1 MLRFDGSG
9 ASDRGPVREVNEDAG
24 FLGAH
29 VLVVADGVGGS
40 AAGEVASA
48 TTAYVVSRAVSP
60 GSDPMLA
67 LDKAVR
73 RAIDVLSAAEAA
85 SAEAGGLGTTL
96 TALAIDGDR
105 AALVHAGDSRAYLLR
120 AGGLVRLTRD
130 HTYVQRLL
138 DDGFLEA
145 ESVPTHPWRH
155 VVTRSIHAL
164 PIPDDER
171 PEYVEL
177 SLAAGDRVLLCTDG
191 LTDCLDDERIGALL
205 AVPRAD
211 EAARVLLDEAL
222 LAGGRDNVTCVV
234 ADVVT
239 AHATLRPRLPG
250 DGLRLGSL
258 ADDGNVLAASG
269 ITAY

>member
-1 MLRFDGSG
+1 MLRFDGAG

-24 FLGAH
+24 FLGSQ

-48 TTAYVVSRAVSP
+48 TTAYVLSRAVTA
-60 GSDPMLA
+60 GSDPMIA
-67 LDKAVR
+67 LDRGVR
-73 RAIDVLSAAEAA
+73 RAIDVLSGAEAA
-85 SAEAGGLGTTL
+85 DSHNGGLATTL
-96 TALAIDGDR
+96 TALALDGDR
-105 AALVHAGDSRAYLLR
+105 AALVHAGDSRGYLLR
-120 AGGLVRLTRD
+120 AGGLARLTRD

-138 DDGFLEA
+138 DDGFLEQEGVA
-145 ESVPTHPWRH
+145 SHPWRH

-164 PIPDDER
+164 PMPDDER

-177 SLAAGDRVLLCTDG
+177 ALAAGDRVLLCTDG
-191 LTDCLDDERIGALL
+191 LTDCLDDERIAALL
-205 AVPRAD
+205 AIPRPD

-222 LAGGRDNVTCVV
+222 LAGGRDNVTCLV

-239 AHATLRPRLPG
+239 AHATPRPRLPG
-250 DGLRLGSL
+250 DGLRFGSL

-269 ITAY
+269 ITAS